1 MHKTELDE
9 WIEFT
14 RAWLDEET
22 RKQREVDE
30 AAWLRFRAKVLGPF
44 D

>member
-1 MHKTELDE
+1 MSEASEQWL
-9 WIEFT
+9 EFT

-22 RKQREVDE
+22 RKQSEVDT
-30 AAWLRFRAKVLGPF
+30 AAWLRFRAEVLGPF